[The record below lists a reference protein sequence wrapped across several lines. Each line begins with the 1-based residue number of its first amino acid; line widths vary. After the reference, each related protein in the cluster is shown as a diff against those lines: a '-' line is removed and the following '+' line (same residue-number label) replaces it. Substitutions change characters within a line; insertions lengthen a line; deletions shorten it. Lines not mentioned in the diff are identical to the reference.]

1 MSTSLKKGLMYVLIA
16 NFINLG
22 FNLITNF
29 VLPKELSVESYAT
42 IKTFQLYVSYAGL
55 FHFGFVDGMY
65 LKYGGKNIKEL
76 RREDLGTNLSTLRL
90 FEIAVTIVCA
100 IIAIISKQEVLVFF
114 SLSILPLN
122 LANYFKQLYQATGEF
137 SLYGKIMNANTILI
151 FFANMIWI
159 FLIKTDNALCFL
171 LSNVAVYFIVWIVLE
186 LNCKKLIGSKNDENT
201 FSFDELIKNIKA
213 GILLTV
219 GNLSSVVLTSMDRW
233 FVKALMTTLAF
244 AQYSFAVSM
253 ENFMNVAVTPVT
265 TTLYNYFCKATDEV
279 KVRKARN
286 YVMIFAALIVSCAFP
301 ARFILEVYLTK
312 YIDSAK
318 VMFLLFAAQI
328 FYIVIKSIYV
338 NLYFSTKTADF
349 QTRIQKEI
357 EKKITEL
364 QSDLLP
370 DNVNNAIESSFQIG
384 KEYSFSKMMEIAREG
399 SFRYSEE
406 IPPGYEDGKEKTG
419 LQKYGDLFVWN
430 QILDCAKS
438 KQKDFIFVTNDVKID
453 WYEEDKRTPRFE
465 LLKEF
470 REQANKRIWL
480 LSMKNFIY
488 HVNLLLDDQIHENV
502 LQDIDSVQDEKENDK
517 IRKELS
523 ADDIQ
528 KIFNNLIVKPI
539 YVIDK
544 IPKNESIRLFDNP
557 DIYEAEDE
565 NGRKFRIITTIVGG
579 GNYARVL
586 HGMTNAFE
594 LKKLYETGNE
604 HYWYYNFIIAKNEAL
619 VEKIME
625 HMGKTKVRKLFAD
638 HSIQTAVCYLNEDQ
652 NINIA
657 KANFDI

>member
-76 RREDLGTNLSTLRL
+76 RHEDLGTNLSTLRL

-186 LNCKKLIGSKNDENT
+186 LNCRKLIGSKNDGNT

-338 NLYFSTKTADF
+338 NLY
-349 QTRIQKEI
+349 
-357 EKKITEL
+357 
-364 QSDLLP
+364 
-370 DNVNNAIESSFQIG
+370 
-384 KEYSFSKMMEIAREG
+384 
-399 SFRYSEE
+399 
-406 IPPGYEDGKEKTG
+406 
-419 LQKYGDLFVWN
+419 
-430 QILDCAKS
+430 
-438 KQKDFIFVTNDVKID
+438 
-453 WYEEDKRTPRFE
+453 
-465 LLKEF
+465 
-470 REQANKRIWL
+470 
-480 LSMKNFIY
+480 
-488 HVNLLLDDQIHENV
+488 
-502 LQDIDSVQDEKENDK
+502 
-517 IRKELS
+517 
-523 ADDIQ
+523 
-528 KIFNNLIVKPI
+528 
-539 YVIDK
+539 
-544 IPKNESIRLFDNP
+544 
-557 DIYEAEDE
+557 
-565 NGRKFRIITTIVGG
+565 
-579 GNYARVL
+579 
-586 HGMTNAFE
+586 
-594 LKKLYETGNE
+594 
-604 HYWYYNFIIAKNEAL
+604 
-619 VEKIME
+619 
-625 HMGKTKVRKLFAD
+625 
-638 HSIQTAVCYLNEDQ
+638 VCY
-652 NINIA
+652 
-657 KANFDI
+657 F

>member
-1 MSTSLKKGLMYVLIA
+1 MDRCKTITKGNTYIMSTSLKKGLAYVFIA

-90 FEIAVTIVCA
+90 FEIVVTIVCA

-186 LNCKKLIGSKNDENT
+186 LNCRKLIGSKNDGNT

-338 NLYFSTKTADF
+338 NLYKAQKKQSIYFIKLTAIIVVGF
-349 QTRIQKEI
+349 VFNVICYNLYKVKESFAVG
-357 EKKITEL
+357 TL
-364 QSDLLP
+364 LSAVCWYFLCLP
-370 DNVNNAIESSFQIG
+370 DFKWIKYNT
-384 KEYSFSKMMEIAREG
+384 
-399 SFRYSEE
+399 
-406 IPPGYEDGKEKTG
+406 KEKLYPFIQTCAFLVCG
-419 LQKYGDLFVWN
+419 FCFSAIPGFFIYIFEIMVVTWISFPKETKFIIN
-430 QILDCAKS
+430 EAKS
-438 KQKDFIFVTNDVKID
+438 K
-453 WYEEDKRTPRFE
+453 
-465 LLKEF
+465 LAHLK
-470 REQANKRIWL
+470 
-480 LSMKNFIY
+480 
-488 HVNLLLDDQIHENV
+488 
-502 LQDIDSVQDEKENDK
+502 
-517 IRKELS
+517 
-523 ADDIQ
+523 
-528 KIFNNLIVKPI
+528 
-539 YVIDK
+539 
-544 IPKNESIRLFDNP
+544 
-557 DIYEAEDE
+557 
-565 NGRKFRIITTIVGG
+565 
-579 GNYARVL
+579 
-586 HGMTNAFE
+586 
-594 LKKLYETGNE
+594 
-604 HYWYYNFIIAKNEAL
+604 
-619 VEKIME
+619 
-625 HMGKTKVRKLFAD
+625 
-638 HSIQTAVCYLNEDQ
+638 
-652 NINIA
+652 
-657 KANFDI
+657 